1 MRDTELFRPTITK
14 GLFTS
19 GQRIIMFDAVQ
30 ECRAKDCP
38 IFKSCPYAK
47 SGKCSVETKY
57 LKAIFESITE
67 EMVKHMTQ
75 PLLNKITLH
84 LIPLFHQLIRFQ
96 MCAYSVP
103 EPVYETRLGV
113 IKVHPI
119 FKEIRECI
127 KGIEA
132 TQKSMGV
139 DLEYIAAMSGVM
151 GGIKPLKAAN
161 PDLGDPNYYDRWQS
175 ENESQVFPE
184 GTRKGVRRSRVR
196 QG

>member
-14 GLFTS
+14 GLMTS
-19 GQRIIMFDAVQ
+19 GHRIIMFDAVQ
-30 ECRAKDCP
+30 ECRNLDCP
-38 IFKSCPYAK
+38 IVRSCPYAK

-96 MCAYSVP
+96 MCAYSVA

-127 KGIEA
+127 KGIEQ

-151 GGIKPLKAAN
+151 GGMKPLKAAN

-175 ENESQVFPE
+175 ENEGQVFPE
-184 GTRKGVRRSRVR
+184 GVATGVRRVR
-196 QG
+196 RQ